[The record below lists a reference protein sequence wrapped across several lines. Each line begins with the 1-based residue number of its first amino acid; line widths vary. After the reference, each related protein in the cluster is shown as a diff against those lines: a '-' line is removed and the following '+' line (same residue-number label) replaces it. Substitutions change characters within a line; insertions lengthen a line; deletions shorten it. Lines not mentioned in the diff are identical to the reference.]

1 MSAANEYSD
10 AASGAQDGNARTIAR
25 GYLVRGW
32 APLPVPRGAKAPTL
46 PGWQKNKIKTAADV
60 SRHFDDP
67 SNIGILLGTASA
79 GLTDADLDCEEAVR
93 LANGYLPGTA
103 STFGR
108 LSKPRSHRLYVASGI
123 TRETFA
129 DHESRELYLELRGNR
144 CKMVCSQRTNSA

>member
-1 MSAANEYSD
+1 MLGITEKIMLGTSEDSLDHEALQAGPAA
-10 AASGAQDGNARTIAR
+10 ALAAQDGNARTIAC

-46 PGWQKNKIKTAADV
+46 PDWQKNKIKTAADV
-60 SRHFDDP
+60 SRHFDDS

-79 GLTDADLDCEEAVR
+79 GLADVDLDCGEAVR
-93 LANGYLPGTA
+93 LADGYLPRTA

-123 TRETFA
+123 GRVAFE
-129 DHESRELYLELRGNR
+129 
-144 CKMVCSQRTNSA
+144 